1 MSLAALV
8 LSWVLVSFSGVLSPG
23 PLSAMAFAGGVRWGF
38 RAGPL
43 LGTGHAIAELG
54 LIGGLALGLG
64 KALQGDMTA
73 RVVAVLGGGFLL
85 WMGYGLIR
93 DARRGNVELGEPR
106 RQLAPLP
113 AGVVLSVFNPFW
125 LIWWATVGVAYM
137 GKFLGYGLLGLGI
150 FYVSHILTDYGWLSV
165 LSLAGSSGG
174 QVLGGKAH
182 RAALWICGGFMIA
195 VGIYFLGSGFRA
207 F

>member
-1 MSLAALV
+1 MKLFALV

-23 PLSAMAFAGGVRWGF
+23 PLSAMAFAGGIRWGF

-43 LGTGHAIAELG
+43 LSTGHALAELG

-64 KALQGDMTA
+64 KALRGDTVAQM
-73 RVVAVLGGGFLL
+73 VAVLGGGFLL

-93 DARRGNVELGEPR
+93 DARRGNIELGQTR
-106 RQLAPLP
+106 GQVAPLP
-113 AGVVLSVFNPFW
+113 AGALLSVFNPFW
-125 LIWWATVGVAYM
+125 LIWWATVGVVYM

-150 FYVSHILTDYGWLSV
+150 FYISHILTDYGWLSV

-174 QVLGGKAH
+174 RVLGGKVH
-182 RAALWICGGFMIA
+182 RAALYICGGFLMV
-195 VGIYFLGSGFRA
+195 VGVYFLGSEFQA